1 MKLAWNALMDRRWLP
16 ASLVGLTM
24 VVWGCAATPT
34 GTSGITDGV
43 VSEQGE
49 QQEPIPAPTAPAA
62 GGPHAR
68 VSKVEATD
76 LADRTVVQITAAAP
90 ISSYQFE
97 RPEARRFLLTLN
109 NCEADLDM
117 PAPVNQSR
125 LVTSLSMSSTGPG
138 RLELIGTLAKPFA
151 EYEVWPNGRII
162 TLTLFTRSVNR
173 SGVPEPVVSTAGANG
188 GPLPPLTPPSQ
199 PTGQARN
206 KQSGRSA
213 TVGAVGTL
221 PKKEF
226 SGKPISLVLQDAD
239 VTNVLRLLA
248 DVSGKNIMV
257 EPDVGGKVTIKVEK
271 VPWDQILD
279 MVLRVNELG
288 MEQVGN
294 VIRIAR
300 KEKLKKELQESN
312 EQVKAR
318 MDLYK
323 AQQELQV
330 ASMDSGEISTEYLQV
345 NYSKVDDV
353 AAKIGDFKSSV
364 GKVTVDPRT
373 NLIVYADYPA
383 RIAQARELLDRLDQ
397 PNKQVLI
404 EARIV
409 ELTASASRELGVT
422 WTFNYSDT
430 SGDTTYNQSF
440 AVNHPVSGSSFLGF
454 NVGKLLGQPLW
465 DLDVLLQAAEQA
477 GEGKIISAPRIL
489 TMDNVTA
496 TITQGTEIP
505 YNTPT
510 GLTSSDSGG
519 NLATV
524 VTTSFKRADL
534 ELKVT
539 PHVTPDHRV
548 LMKIEAKKD
557 RPNFAAAQP
566 GQPPPINTRSIDTQ
580 LLVNDRDTIVIG
592 GVLEETEDAS
602 ESRTPGLHAVPI
614 LGMFF
619 KSKQRL
625 SERVELL
632 IFISPRIVAGE
643 I

>member
-1 MKLAWNALMDRRWLP
+1 MNRTWNALMGRRRL
-16 ASLVGLTM
+16 LVGLAGLALTL
-24 VVWGCAATPT
+24 WGCAGAPT
-34 GTSGITDGV
+34 GTSSTTTAAVPPPI
-43 VSEQGE
+43 EQPG
-49 QQEPIPAPTAPAA
+49 PAPAA
-62 GGPHAR
+62 AAAPSSTTR
-68 VSKVEATD
+68 VSKVEALD
-76 LADRTVVQITAAAP
+76 LADRTLVRVTATGP
-90 ISSYQFE
+90 ISGYQFQ
-97 RPEARRFLLTLN
+97 RPEARRFLLSLN
-109 NCEADLDM
+109 NCEADPEAAV
-117 PAPVNQSR
+117 PANQSQ
-125 LVTSLSMSSTGPG
+125 LVTSLNWSSTGPG
-138 RLELIGTLAKPFA
+138 RLELVGALAQPFT
-151 EYEVWPNGRII
+151 EYEVRPDGR
-162 TLTLFTRSVNR
+162 TVTVTLFTRPTERDGAAASA
-173 SGVPEPVVSTAGANG
+173 AGPG
-188 GPLPPLTPPSQ
+188 GKSAPLTASPTQPS
-199 PTGQARN
+199 GLV
-206 KQSGRSA
+206 QSNQSAQSA

-221 PKKEF
+221 TPKQF

-248 DVSGKNIMV
+248 DISGKNIMV
-257 EPDVGGKVTIKVEK
+257 EPDVTGKVTIKVDK

-279 MVLRVNELG
+279 MVLRVNDLG
-288 MEQVGN
+288 QEQVGN
-294 VIRIAR
+294 VIRIAK
-300 KEKLKKELQESN
+300 KEKLKKELQDSN
-312 EQVKAR
+312 DQVKAR
-318 MDLYK
+318 MDLYR

-330 ASMDSGEISTEYLQV
+330 ASMDSGEITTEYLQV
-345 NYSKVDDV
+345 NYSKVDEV
-353 AAKIGDFKSSV
+353 AAKIGDFKSPV

-373 NLIVYADYPA
+373 NLIIYADYPA

-409 ELTASASRELGVT
+409 ELTATASRELGVT

-430 SGDTTYNQSF
+430 NDDKFYNQTFS
-440 AVNHPVSGSSFLGF
+440 VNHPVSGSSFLGF
-454 NVGKLLGQPLW
+454 NIGKLLGQPLW

-477 GEGKIISAPRIL
+477 GEGKIISAPRVL

-510 GLTSSDSGG
+510 GLTSSDSSG

-539 PHVTPDHRV
+539 PHVTPDRRV

-619 KSKQRL
+619 KSKQKL